1 MNKIL
6 ITTDFSEASR
16 SAFQAAIEQ
25 AQFRK
30 LSGVE
35 IDLVCVLE
43 DLAPASVQFEFGFT
57 TFDTKSLLDEAE
69 KHAKARLDKY
79 AAEYFSEFT
88 INKTVIRGTKPTAV
102 ELAEFAANRGT
113 NLIVVASHG
122 RTGLKRLALGSV
134 TESLLREVS
143 CPVLVVPC
151 HRSK

>member
-1 MNKIL
+1 M
-6 ITTDFSEASR
+6 
-16 SAFQAAIEQ
+16 
-25 AQFRK
+25 
-30 LSGVE
+30 SGVE
-35 IDLVCVLE
+35 INLVLVLE

-69 KHAKARLDKY
+69 KHAKARLSRIRSRSL
-79 AAEYFSEFT
+79 FSEFT